1 MIKLSSATALFT
13 QKSLFD
19 VFWILMLQK
28 WLYFNFRKLLFKKG
42 WLQRNGDI
50 GWLQKWKHGRQETWH
65 FCHHC
70 LHDGSHPSVTLGL
83 SFLACWITVTEKA
96 LGDVLTRQALA
107 EGLLCAG
114 TGNLIVSYR
123 PACRHLWI
131 QQELHNHL
139 AAPELSGGRGGMDSF
154 QL

>member
-1 MIKLSSATALFT
+1 MKLPNATALFT
-13 QKSLFD
+13 HKSLFD

-28 WLYFNFRKLLFKKG
+28 WLYFNLKKLLFKKG

-50 GWLQKWKHGRQETWH
+50 GWLQKWKHGHQETWR
-65 FCHHC
+65 F
-70 LHDGSHPSVTLGL
+70 LLPLPPWRVTSIGL
-83 SFLACWITVTEKA
+83 SGPQLPCLLDNTVTEKA

-123 PACRHLWI
+123 PDCWHLWI

-139 AAPELSGGRGGMDSF
+139 AAPELSGGRGERDSF